1 MRNGIGIETTV
12 KKYIYSTTCS
22 KVISE
27 MQILTHSRLTS
38 TKIYVRR
45 YSKYSLANCS
55 VGLSFM
61 FFTTPLSSAKSIV
74 SVAYQE
80 TKLVIIVRDVH
91 ILIVV
96 HDMIILLFSIFC
108 LFQFLPLW
116 IVHVLV
122 YWYKYHNFIC
132 YKFNI
137 ESYSGPFHLICAP
150 PPPLIKGSGYPM
162 GERGSS
168 S

>member
-1 MRNGIGIETTV
+1 MLQDQGV
-12 KKYIYSTTCS
+12 

-27 MQILTHSRLTS
+27 MQILTHLRLTS

-80 TKLVIIVRDVH
+80 TKLVSMHDKINN
-91 ILIVV
+91 
-96 HDMIILLFSIFC
+96 DMIIILFSIFC

-137 ESYSGPFHLICAP
+137 ES
-150 PPPLIKGSGYPM
+150 
-162 GERGSS
+162 
-168 S
+168 